1 MRYDLTVEAA
11 RRICCVELNNLHH
24 DVNAATRQRHLEV
37 PATECLTE
45 ISVTRSVVD
54 SWRGR
59 FDHRTPELDTVVESL
74 DAEIKWA
81 EDELAK
87 LAA

>member
-11 RRICCVELNNLHH
+11 RRICSVELNNLHD
-24 DVNAATRQRHLEV
+24 DVNAATQQRHLEV
-37 PATECLTE
+37 PAPAYLTE
-45 ISVTRSVVD
+45 VSATRSVVD

-59 FDHRTPELDTVVESL
+59 FDHTTPELDTVVDSL
-74 DAEIKWA
+74 DTEIKWA

>member
-11 RRICCVELNNLHH
+11 RRICGVELSHLHA
-24 DVNAATRQRHLEV
+24 DVNAAARQGHLEV
-37 PATECLTE
+37 PASGYLTE
-45 ISVTRSVVD
+45 ANATRTLVD

-59 FDHRTPELDTVVESL
+59 FDHTTPELDTVVGSL

-81 EDELAK
+81 EEELAK

>member
-11 RRICCVELNNLHH
+11 RRLCGVELDNLHA
-24 DVNAATRQRHLEV
+24 DVNAATRQGHLEV
-37 PATECLTE
+37 PASRYLTE
-45 ISVTRSVVD
+45 VTATRSLID

-59 FDHRTPELDTVVESL
+59 FDHTTPELNTMVQSL
-74 DAEIKWA
+74 DAEIRWA
-81 EDELAK
+81 EGRLAS

>member
-1 MRYDLTVEAA
+1 MRYDLTVDAA
-11 RRICCVELNNLHH
+11 RRICSVELNNLHD
-24 DVNAATRQRHLEV
+24 DVNAATQQRHLEV
-37 PATECLTE
+37 PATAYLTE
-45 ISVTRSVVD
+45 VSATRSMVD

-59 FDHRTPELDTVVESL
+59 FDHTTPELDTVVDSL
-74 DAEIKWA
+74 DTEIKWA

>member
-11 RRICCVELNNLHH
+11 RRICGVELDNLHA
-24 DVNAATRQRHLEV
+24 DVDAATRQGHLEV
-37 PATECLTE
+37 PASAYLAEV
-45 ISVTRSVVD
+45 SVTRSLVD

-59 FDHRTPELDTVVESL
+59 FDHTTPELDTVVESL
-74 DAEIKWA
+74 DAEIRWA
-81 EDELAK
+81 EGRLAD

>member
-11 RRICCVELNNLHH
+11 RRICSVELNNLHD
-24 DVNAATRQRHLEV
+24 DVNAATQQRHLEV
-37 PATECLTE
+37 PATAYLTE
-45 ISVTRSVVD
+45 VSATRSVVD

-59 FDHRTPELDTVVESL
+59 FDHTTPELDTVVHSL
-74 DAEIKWA
+74 DTEIKWA

>member
-11 RRICCVELNNLHH
+11 RRICGVELNNLHA
-24 DVNAATRQRHLEV
+24 DVNAATRQGHLEV
-37 PATECLTE
+37 PASTCLRE
-45 ISVTRSVVD
+45 ASVTRSLID

-59 FDHRTPELDTVVESL
+59 FDHTTPELDTVVGSL
-74 DAEIKWA
+74 DAEIRWA
-81 EDELAK
+81 EGELAC

>member
-11 RRICCVELNNLHH
+11 RRICSVELNNLHD
-24 DVNAATRQRHLEV
+24 DVNAATQQRHLEV
-37 PATECLTE
+37 PATTYPTE
-45 ISVTRSVVD
+45 VSATRSVVD

-59 FDHRTPELDTVVESL
+59 FDHTTPELDTVVDSL
-74 DAEIKWA
+74 DTEIKWA

>member
-11 RRICCVELNNLHH
+11 RRICSVELNNLHD
-24 DVNAATRQRHLEV
+24 DVNAATQQRHLEV
-37 PATECLTE
+37 PATEYLTE
-45 ISVTRSVVD
+45 VSATRSLVD

-59 FDHRTPELDTVVESL
+59 FDHTTPELDTVVESL

-81 EDELAK
+81 EDELAM

>member
-11 RRICCVELNNLHH
+11 RRICSVELNNLHD
-24 DVNAATRQRHLEV
+24 DVNAATQQRHLEV
-37 PATECLTE
+37 PATAYLTE
-45 ISVTRSVVD
+45 VSATRSMVD

-59 FDHRTPELDTVVESL
+59 FDHTTPELDTVVDSL
-74 DAEIKWA
+74 DTEIKWA

>member
-11 RRICCVELNNLHH
+11 RRICGVELDNLHA
-24 DVNAATRQRHLEV
+24 DVDAATRQGHLEV
-37 PATECLTE
+37 PASAYLAEV
-45 ISVTRSVVD
+45 SVTRSLVD

-59 FDHRTPELDTVVESL
+59 FDHTTPELDTVVGSL

>member
-11 RRICCVELNNLHH
+11 RRICSVELNNLHD
-24 DVNAATRQRHLEV
+24 DVNAATQQRHLEV
-37 PATECLTE
+37 PATAYLTE
-45 ISVTRSVVD
+45 VSATRSVVD

-59 FDHRTPELDTVVESL
+59 FDHTTPELDTVVDSL
-74 DAEIKWA
+74 DTEIKWA

>member
-11 RRICCVELNNLHH
+11 RRICSVELNNLHD
-24 DVNAATRQRHLEV
+24 DVTAATQQRHLEV
-37 PATECLTE
+37 PATAYLTE
-45 ISVTRSVVD
+45 VSATRSVVD

-59 FDHRTPELDTVVESL
+59 FDHTTPELDTVVDSL
-74 DAEIKWA
+74 DTEIKWA

>member
-11 RRICCVELNNLHH
+11 RRICSVELNNLHD
-24 DVNAATRQRHLEV
+24 DVNAATQQRHLEV
-37 PATECLTE
+37 PATAYLTE
-45 ISVTRSVVD
+45 VSATRSVVD

-59 FDHRTPELDTVVESL
+59 FDHTTPELDTLVDSL
-74 DAEIKWA
+74 DTEIKWA